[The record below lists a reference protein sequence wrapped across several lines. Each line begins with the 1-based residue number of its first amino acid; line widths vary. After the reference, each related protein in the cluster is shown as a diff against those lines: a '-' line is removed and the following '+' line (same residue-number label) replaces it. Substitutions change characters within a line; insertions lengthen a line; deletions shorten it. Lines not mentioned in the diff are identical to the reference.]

1 MINNDLITDTN
12 IPTIHLLHG
21 EMKLTRRG
29 KQVRGVAIVLG
40 IVALYFVATHINW
53 VGDGWCFGSIT
64 ACYKGA
70 Y

>member
-1 MINNDLITDTN
+1 M
-12 IPTIHLLHG
+12 
-21 EMKLTRRG
+21 MKLTRRG

-40 IVALYFVATHINW
+40 IVAIYYLSTHINW